1 MELDLQHIRPLLA
14 MAIEEDVGAGDITAE
29 ALIPATTKAKAA
41 FIMREPA
48 VVAGLPVVELLFE
61 ILSKKIEFLPLV
73 KDGTLAQ
80 ANQMIARI
88 EGPARAILKGERTS
102 LNFLQRLSG
111 IATLTRRCVDAV
123 KGKSVKIMD
132 TRKTTPCWRSLEKY
146 AVKMGGGT
154 NHRMGL
160 YDQVLIKDNHLQ
172 LIAAAH
178 PEHPIRWAVQRARKR
193 VAKDVLVEVEATTV
207 EQAIEAAEAGADII
221 MLDNMDWDALHKAI
235 PKIRHARRSAIFAD
249 APVQIEVSGKVRP
262 EALAAIA
269 AAGPDMIS
277 LGMLT
282 HSAPAVDI
290 SLEFE

>member
-1 MELDLQHIRPLLA
+1 MELDLERIRPLLS
-14 MAIEEDVGAGDITAE
+14 MAIEEDVGAGDITGDAI
-29 ALIPATTKAKAA
+29 IPATAKAKAA
-41 FIMREPA
+41 FVTREPA

-61 ILSKKIEFLPLV
+61 MLSKKIEFLPLV
-73 KDGTLAQ
+73 KDGAFVKPDQ
-80 ANQMIARI
+80 PVARV

-102 LNFLQRLSG
+102 LNFLQRLTG

-123 KGKSVKIMD
+123 KGRSVKIMD
-132 TRKTTPCWRSLEKY
+132 TRKTTPCWRYLEKY
-146 AVKMGGGT
+146 AVSVGGGT

-178 PEHPIRWAVQRARKR
+178 PEHPIRWAVERARKR
-193 VAKDVLVEVEATTV
+193 APKNVKVEIEATTV
-207 EQAIEAAEAGADII
+207 AQAVEAAEAGADII

-235 PKIRHARRSAIFAD
+235 PKIRRAAAR
-249 APVQIEVSGKVRP
+249 PVQIEISGKVRP
-262 EALAAIA
+262 DALPAIA
-269 AAGPDMIS
+269 AAGPDSIS